1 MNPDLLHLKITLW
14 KSFNVFPSD
23 KEIFEMSG
31 DDRIFYVVVPSIFVW
46 SDVLKMTNRYNYEV
60 VKIVCEIPFKIKD
73 VNLVFSNTNYD
84 AFNLTFN
91 ALSKTGEMNYSKKND
106 FNIKENILKIIEW
119 RSTEGYVPEESKWCW
134 FYEFFDV
141 FQNFMF

>member
-14 KSFNVFPSD
+14 KSFNVFPND
-23 KEIFEMSG
+23 KELFENMG
-31 DDRIFYVVVPSIFVW
+31 GDRIFYVAVPSIFVW
-46 SDVLKMTNRYNYEV
+46 RDVLKMTTRYNYEV
-60 VKIVCEIPFKIKD
+60 VRIICEPSFRIKD
-73 VNLVFSNTNYD
+73 VNLVFSDESYD

-91 ALSKTGEMNYSKKND
+91 ALSKKEVLNYSNKND
-106 FNIKENILKIIEW
+106 FNIKDNILKIIEW

-141 FQNFMF
+141 FQIAMF